1 MVETNKT
8 DRILNDI
15 RSYLRMSAAAAS
27 RPIASK
33 VIDTQEKAIV
43 YSKLDGKTSQQK
55 ISDVTKVAQKTISN
69 WDEEFVRA
77 GLAMPPDEYYP
88 SHRALFS
95 LAELDINVSVLKK
108 REKDVQPPPATQT
121 LDESVPQRKLEGT

>member
-1 MVETNKT
+1 
-8 DRILNDI
+8 
-15 RSYLRMSAAAAS
+15 MSAAAAS